1 MKSSVTWA
9 VVLGFCACLLAC
21 SSDASKEGG
30 STKKDTSI
38 GFVGDNK
45 TADITGSDPD
55 LAVEDPDAA
64 VVDPDVQDDDTA
76 EPTGDTVQPLDGG
89 GDDDTGGGE
98 PDVPDQ
104 PAPCVDKDAD
114 GYGDNCYMGKDCDD
128 ANPNFN
134 IYCPP
139 CDQQSVEG
147 CKCLQEGAAE
157 VCYEGDPGSVGIG
170 VCQLGQRF
178 CQGSFW
184 TACQGQILPEPES
197 CDDFDNDCDGTVD
210 EGVLSP
216 CGDCD
221 PFCDTIGIGPD
232 GLEPFEPTEDNSE
245 KVGLNMDGFLTLDST
260 KLDLAFIWVA
270 NSGQNTVSRLNT
282 EECKETGRYAVCS
295 NPSRTSVD
303 LVGNVWVGCRSDGG
317 VAKIAIDEAL
327 CIDKN
332 GNEIIDTAKDLNDD
346 GKVNGGEVYPKGQDE
361 CVLFIV
367 YPGGGCQRGLGVDKD
382 NYAWVGEWNSKKLRR
397 LAPDTGV
404 VVQEINIPNNPYGL
418 VVDQQGII
426 WVSGRGGSKLVRV
439 DPETGQ
445 SSQYAPTIGCF
456 QPYGINLDYKGR
468 VWIGNCCCWHVGYR
482 FDPETQQWA
491 AAQMQARPRGVAG
504 SSDGT
509 VYIAN
514 DQSSKVAIV
523 DADTAQTTGYMD
535 LGGGRFPI
543 GMAIDFSGYIWAVNQ
558 SASSAS
564 KVDPETNQVVCEVPV
579 GGSPYTYSDM
589 TGYALHTFTAPQG
602 NYSHLFGGWEGFR
615 VKWLS
620 IYVDFEV
627 GDPEFCFIKVR
638 LRTADDEET
647 LADTPWQGYFGP
659 FPPEMFPLDL
669 STLPEMEGKLLEVEV
684 TLFSESKTCT
694 PLVKSIE
701 AKFASEED

>member
-270 NSGQNTVSRLNT
+270 NSGQNTDSR
-282 EECKETGRYAVCS
+282 
-295 NPSRTSVD
+295 
-303 LVGNVWVGCRSDGG
+303 
-317 VAKIAIDEAL
+317 
-327 CIDKN
+327 
-332 GNEIIDTAKDLNDD
+332 
-346 GKVNGGEVYPKGQDE
+346 
-361 CVLFIV
+361 
-367 YPGGGCQRGLGVDKD
+367 
-382 NYAWVGEWNSKKLRR
+382 
-397 LAPDTGV
+397 
-404 VVQEINIPNNPYGL
+404 
-418 VVDQQGII
+418 
-426 WVSGRGGSKLVRV
+426 
-439 DPETGQ
+439 
-445 SSQYAPTIGCF
+445 
-456 QPYGINLDYKGR
+456 
-468 VWIGNCCCWHVGYR
+468 
-482 FDPETQQWA
+482 
-491 AAQMQARPRGVAG
+491 
-504 SSDGT
+504 
-509 VYIAN
+509 
-514 DQSSKVAIV
+514 
-523 DADTAQTTGYMD
+523 
-535 LGGGRFPI
+535 
-543 GMAIDFSGYIWAVNQ
+543 
-558 SASSAS
+558 
-564 KVDPETNQVVCEVPV
+564 
-579 GGSPYTYSDM
+579 
-589 TGYALHTFTAPQG
+589 
-602 NYSHLFGGWEGFR
+602 
-615 VKWLS
+615 
-620 IYVDFEV
+620 
-627 GDPEFCFIKVR
+627 
-638 LRTADDEET
+638 
-647 LADTPWQGYFGP
+647 
-659 FPPEMFPLDL
+659 
-669 STLPEMEGKLLEVEV
+669 
-684 TLFSESKTCT
+684 
-694 PLVKSIE
+694 
-701 AKFASEED
+701 